1 MATIR
6 KRGNSYLFRCYDGVD
21 ESTGRQ
27 REFTMTWK
35 PPAGMSEKKAD
46 REAQHEA
53 ALFEER
59 VRTGQVCAE
68 RLKFSEFS
76 RRWFDDYAA
85 VQLRPRT
92 VARYRELMD
101 RITPAFGHLQMD
113 RIRPAHLVNFYKELS
128 KTAKPESYTAA
139 INLKAAIKKTE
150 QTQAAFAVSAGV
162 SGATLRAALQGKNV
176 AAKTAVQ
183 ISAALGVPIEKAFKA
198 NPVKQ
203 LAGKTVL
210 HYHRLLSSMFHTAV
224 EWQII
229 PANPAERVK
238 PPKVQAQEAK
248 YLDDEQALHLLDLLQ
263 AQPIRY
269 RAPVLILLYT
279 GMRRAEL
286 LGLEWR
292 DVDFDHGTLTISK
305 SSLYLAD
312 RGVFEDETKNRSSNR
327 VIPIPA
333 TALQILA
340 DFRKWQISE
349 RLRLGPLWQD
359 SGKIFT
365 NAVGKPLHPDTLTGW
380 FHDFIAKTDLPPIHL
395 HNLRHTNATLMIANG
410 VAVTTVA
417 GQLGHANAATTE
429 KIYAHAIKSAAA
441 ASAQI
446 VDDLL
451 KPAQRQA

>member
-1 MATIR
+1 MATVR

-21 ESTGRQ
+21 ESTGKQ

-35 PPAGMSEKKAD
+35 PPAGMTEKRAD
-46 REAQHEA
+46 KEAQHEA

-59 VRTGQVCAE
+59 VRTGQVCGE
-68 RLKFSEFS
+68 RLKFSEFA

-92 VARYRELMD
+92 VARYNELMN
-101 RITPAFGHLQMD
+101 RILPALGHLQMD
-113 RIRPAHLVNFYKELS
+113 RIRPAHLMTFYKELS
-128 KTAKPESYTAA
+128 KTTKPESYTAQ
-139 INLKAAIKKTE
+139 IDLKAAIKQTG
-150 QTQAAFAVSAGV
+150 QTQSAFAVAAGV
-162 SGATLRAALQGKNV
+162 SCVTLRTAMQGKSI
-176 AAKTAVQ
+176 AAKTAEQ
-183 ISAALGVPIEKAFKA
+183 ISTALSIPVEKAFNA

-203 LAGKTVL
+203 LSSKTVL

-238 PPKVQAQEAK
+238 PPKVQAKEAV
-248 YLDDEQALHLLDLLQ
+248 YLDNEQALHLLALLQ
-263 AQPIRY
+263 SQPITY
-269 RAPVLILLYT
+269 RTAVSLLLYT
-279 GMRRAEL
+279 GMRRGEL
-286 LGLEWR
+286 LGLEWP
-292 DVDFDHGTLTISK
+292 DVDFEHGTLTINK

-312 RGVFEDETKNRSSNR
+312 RGVFEDGTKNQSSSR

-333 TALQILA
+333 TALQLLA
-340 DFRKWQISE
+340 DFKKWQISE

-365 NAVGKPLHPDTLTGW
+365 TTTGAPMHPDVLTGW
-380 FHDFIAKTDLPPIHL
+380 FHDFIASTDLPPIHL
-395 HNLRHTNATLMIANG
+395 HSLRHTNATLMIANG

-441 ASAQI
+441 ASAQ
-446 VDDLL
+446 VLDDLL
-451 KPAQRQA
+451 TPAQRQA